1 MIVPARTGG
10 AGDERSGITLFL
22 VEKNAPGLAVER
34 MIRVDHRN
42 AAQLRLDGVACGP
55 EAIVGTLGEGAALLE
70 AVVDR
75 ATVVLAAEML
85 GGMSEVFERTLRL
98 VLGNTIVVN
107 DATFLSGPWTATFSD
122 TAKNSGGRATLYVS
136 ASRANLLLTP
146 DTRPP
151 CALPFPPPGEL
162 IASDLP
168 ITASVMRGAYQFAV
182 CGRSVTGTLQL
193 TKP

>member
-1 MIVPARTGG
+1 MIRCAGLVAIAAVLASSACSESVTSPSTGG
-10 AGDERSGITLFL
+10 TPPPGVESPFAGIW
-22 VEKNAPGLAVER
+22 A
-34 MIRVDHRN
+34 
-42 AAQLRLDGVACGP
+42 
-55 EAIVGTLGEGAALLE
+55 GTLDDE
-70 AVVDR
+70 ANGR
-75 ATVVLAAEML
+75 
-85 GGMSEVFERTLRL
+85 GTLRL